1 MKLDLTM
8 PLYDS
13 YTSFEVEE
21 GVVGLS
27 IEFECDKDL
36 GLNYMVYDPD
46 QTLVGQH
53 MCIKKEGSI
62 WLGTNKAM
70 SSAYAL
76 PLRKT
81 GIYTVY
87 NVLTALRCLDEEEVR
102 ATIKFYKDPAEY
114 EEAYL
119 DQGYVT
125 PVDRWYSDE
134 GQSII
139 DYSRVPE
146 NRKEKRNSWF
156 KGDLHSHTEFSD
168 GQGMREDSN
177 YIAKDFAMDFFFPS
191 DHLIFPY
198 EWPKTKDVLVL
209 PSSEITTIYGHFNYY
224 FGPSPYAKGPLEDFS
239 KRENVVDLL
248 KKVEAI
254 LTVNHPY
261 RGSQNMKLDELDLHT
276 LDGLEVINSP
286 FSKRSDLANIRA
298 AQAWSRL
305 WNMGWDYFGRGG
317 SDAHVKLNRYDRE
330 ARDYVRMGKPQT
342 FFYGE
347 DLSGNSLK
355 KAMEEKNLVFSVDGR
370 PCLKFTDDPVNGP
383 YRGQSAV
390 GKRVDLEKVD
400 LSFSLYDCEREDL
413 SLEWIVDGH
422 LVHIDEAK
430 SAKRTFTTKDIKWIR
445 VDIRDGDQRL
455 FGSVNPL
462 RVNESEKRG
471 KLWGDIDRDLPKVRA
486 LIFDL
491 NGTLIHYNHTF
502 AKSIFELFLE
512 SGLGPKEVDAGLR
525 SLGLS
530 KEGRVL
536 PGSGLGQGNIDTILD
551 LINTRALQ
559 DFKREDIVNKFN
571 ESLDD
576 FTQNIRPRTDLKEF
590 FAGLKAKDFKLGL
603 VCDNDQA
610 LVGEIIKAMDLG
622 SYLDFYYGGNHG
634 PKPKPGVLMDIAR
647 DFSLHLDEMAFVGD
661 TDTDMRFGS
670 YTQKTI
676 AIRSDASSSDLK
688 LLADGII
695 NELEEVF
702 ELI

>member
-1 MKLDLTM
+1 MKLGLTM

-13 YTSFEVEE
+13 FTSFEVEE

-46 QTLVGQH
+46 EILVGQH
-53 MCIKKEGSI
+53 MGIKKVGSI
-62 WLGTNKAM
+62 WLGTSKAM

-76 PLRKT
+76 PLRKFGT
-81 GIYTVY
+81 YRVY
-87 NVLTALRCLDEEEVR
+87 NVLTANRCLDEEEVR
-102 ATIKFYKDPAEY
+102 ATIKFYKDPGEY

-134 GQSII
+134 GEAII
-139 DYSRVPE
+139 DYSRVPK

-198 EWPKTKDVLVL
+198 EWPKTGDVLVL

-239 KRENVVDLL
+239 KRENVVDLIN
-248 KKVEAI
+248 KVEAI

-261 RGSQNMKLDELDLHT
+261 RGNQNMKLDELGLHI
-276 LDGLEVINSP
+276 LDGLEVMNSP

-330 ARDYVRMGKPQT
+330 SGDYVRMGKPQT

-370 PCLKFTDDPVNGP
+370 PSLKFTDSPVNGP
-383 YRGQSAV
+383 YKGQSAV
-390 GKRVDLEKVD
+390 GKKVDLEEIE
-400 LSFSLYDCEREDL
+400 LSFSLYDCEREGL
-413 SLEWIVDGH
+413 SLEWIVDGR
-422 LVHIDEAK
+422 LVYIDEVK
-430 SAKRTFTTKDIKWIR
+430 SAKRTFTTEDIKWIR

-471 KLWGDIDRDLPKVRA
+471 KVWGDIDRDLPEIKA
-486 LIFDL
+486 IIFDF

-502 AKSIFELFLE
+502 AKSIFELFQE
-512 SGLGPKEVDAGLR
+512 SGLGPKEIEAGLR

-536 PGSGLGQGNIDTILD
+536 PGSGLGQGSIDTILD

-590 FAGLKAKDFKLGL
+590 FTNLKNRGLKLGIIS
-603 VCDNDQA
+603 DNDQA
-610 LVGEIIKAMDLG
+610 LVKEIIKAMDLD
-622 SYLDFYYGGNHG
+622 SYLDFYYGGDRG
-634 PKPKPGVLMDIAR
+634 PKPKPGVLLDIGR
-647 DFSLHLDEMAFVGD
+647 DLGLNLDEMVFVGD
-661 TDTDMRFGS
+661 TDRDMRLGS
-670 YTQKTI
+670 YTQKAI

-688 LLADGII
+688 LLADERIS
-695 NELEEVF
+695 ELEEIF